1 MKHFRIFPAVVILSC
16 LLTGCGS
23 TEPESSAASRAYI
36 PADSVIQMNMQ
47 TLGYQ
52 VTLNDMTEQT
62 GISMLAATNGK
73 TPEDGF
79 EGLYVIRAN
88 NPDTL
93 ESYKQTQQYDKQIDH
108 FRYILYTNDAEYGN
122 IMVCGTEKAL
132 SDAGVTGGN

>member
-1 MKHFRIFPAVVILSC
+1 MEGDLKNLNTNPAKKTNVFFNRNFRLVFLGALVSELGALLYSFAV
-16 LLTGCGS
+16 G
-23 TEPESSAASRAYI
+23 
-36 PADSVIQMNMQ
+36 
-47 TLGYQ
+47 
-52 VTLNDMTEQT
+52 
-62 GISMLAATNGK
+62 
-73 TPEDGF
+73 
-79 EGLYVIRAN
+79 IRAN

>member
-1 MKHFRIFPAVVILSC
+1 MKKRIIALAAAGL

-62 GISMLAATNGK
+62 GISMLAASNGK
-73 TPEDGF
+73 QPEDGF

>member
-1 MKHFRIFPAVVILSC
+1 MKKKILTLAAAGL

-52 VTLNDMTEQT
+52 VTLNDITEQT

>member
-1 MKHFRIFPAVVILSC
+1 MKKKILTLAAAGL